1 MRGGRLGRPRESGRA
16 ERCEGLSVFN
26 LKLFVFQKEVR
37 ADVFGEGTK
46 FFASSIW
53 SRDFH

>member
-16 ERCEGLSVFN
+16 ERCVGLFVLN

-37 ADVFGEGTK
+37 ADVFVRQLANREAQREG
-46 FFASSIW
+46 ALG
-53 SRDFH
+53 